1 MNRNEEIMTI
11 LQEECAEVIQAVSKV
26 RRFGH
31 FSTTGMEDL
40 KKELCDLQ
48 CMINLM
54 EEFNVISYHPG
65 DRYDQIMAKRKK
77 LEKYSKIFGDL
88 MDNPEVEM
96 SEHTKNSI
104 DWFGSPNG
112 A

>member
-26 RRFGH
+26 RRFGL
-31 FSTTGMEDL
+31 SDNVGEL
-40 KKELCDLQ
+40 KKELCDLI
-48 CMINLM
+48 CMIELM
-54 EEFNVISYHPG
+54 REFNVIPMSYEEQLENIFQKREKLKKFSRIFEESKEL
-65 DRYDQIMAKRKK
+65 RYEGLNQ
-77 LEKYSKIFGDL
+77 
-88 MDNPEVEM
+88 
-96 SEHTKNSI
+96 HQKNSV

>member
-26 RRFGH
+26 KRFGLE
-31 FSTTGMEDL
+31 GNVKDL

-54 EEFNVISYHPG
+54 EEFNVISYNFG
-65 DRYDQIMAKRKK
+65 DRYEQIQKKRQK
-77 LEKYSKIFGDL
+77 LQKFSRIF
-88 MDNPEVEM
+88 E
-96 SEHTKNSI
+96 SNS
-104 DWFGSPNG
+104 
-112 A
+112 

>member
-26 RRFGH
+26 KRFGLE
-31 FSTTGMEDL
+31 GNLKDL

-54 EEFNVISYHPG
+54 EEFNVISYDFG
-65 DRYDQIMAKRKK
+65 DRYDQIQKKRQK
-77 LEKYSKIFGDL
+77 LKEFSKIF
-88 MDNPEVEM
+88 E
-96 SEHTKNSI
+96 SNS
-104 DWFGSPNG
+104 
-112 A
+112 